1 MSDDKDDL
9 GTNIE
14 WSSQLEDILAKE
26 GERCSGLSW
35 LHTRAETLT
44 SRYNA
49 YVQVPVII
57 LSTLAGT
64 ASVGSSTLF
73 DGDTKTSSIAIG
85 LVSIGV
91 GILNTLGGF
100 FAFAKRSEAHRI
112 AHLSYAKLAAKI
124 SIELS
129 LPRDERMSAET
140 LLTHV
145 RETMERLAETT
156 PNCPQSIV
164 DQFNSKYKDEKVI
177 ALPTEVNGI
186 HPIKIY
192 RVEHHV
198 MTPQIR
204 SSVSAMQ
211 LDETSKPVR
220 SLKTTIKKSDK
231 EVEEFVG
238 LNVVPENTS

>member
-1 MSDDKDDL
+1 MGDNTDDL
-9 GTNIE
+9 GINIE
-14 WSSQLEDILAKE
+14 WSTQLEDILAKE

-44 SRYNA
+44 STYNA

-145 RETMERLAETT
+145 RETMERMAETT
-156 PNCPQSIV
+156 PNCPREII
-164 DQFNSKYKDEKVI
+164 DEFNLKFKNITDIS
-177 ALPTEVNGI
+177 LPVEVNGL
-186 HPIKIY
+186 HKIKVFRQETHID
-192 RVEHHV
+192 
-198 MTPQIR
+198 TPSDSSRIQIR
-204 SSVSAMQ
+204 LS
-211 LDETSKPVR
+211 P
-220 SLKTTIKKSDK
+220 
-231 EVEEFVG
+231 
-238 LNVVPENTS
+238 

>member
-164 DQFNSKYKDEKVI
+164 DEFNHKYKDEKVI

-198 MTPQIR
+198 ITPQIR
-204 SSVSAMQ
+204 SSESAMS
-211 LDETSKPVR
+211 LDEIPKLVRKPVPT
-220 SLKTTIKKSDK
+220 KNTEHVIDD
-231 EVEEFVG
+231 FVG